1 VRNVGPQHRLI
12 ASLACT
18 IVLFACSSGGKADQ
32 NKAPIARPTSAPPP
46 PQTLPGESVNDATFR
61 IEVRCFGKYG
71 ISLTKDSQGG
81 ITFDLNPG
89 TTPTRSAQ
97 NILDEC
103 LAEVNRAGLNNAPP
117 RTEQQLAAEYQRW
130 VQWAACLNAAGYQV
144 GSIVS
149 YEEYVAGNTW
159 PAPGYI
165 TATKGF
171 TEDQQAA
178 IDSACEPPVPIYNAP
193 SDPTPVP
200 VGT

>member
-1 VRNVGPQHRLI
+1 MSNAGPQYRLI
-12 ASLACT
+12 ASLVCT
-18 IVLFACSSGGKADQ
+18 VALFACDSGGQADQ
-32 NKAPIARPTSAPPP
+32 NRAPVARPASTTPP
-46 PQTLPGESVNDATFR
+46 PQTLPGESLNDATFR

-71 ISLTKDSQGG
+71 ISVTRDSQGG
-81 ITFDLNPG
+81 ITGDLNPG

-117 RTEQQLAAEYQRW
+117 QTKEQLAAEYQRW
-130 VQWAACLNAAGYQV
+130 VKWAACLNAAGYQV

-159 PAPGYI
+159 PAPGYFAAI
-165 TATKGF
+165 KGF
-171 TEDQQAA
+171 TEEQRAA
-178 IDSACEPPVPIYNAP
+178 IDKACEPPVPILDAP
-193 SDPTPVP
+193 SDPKPVP